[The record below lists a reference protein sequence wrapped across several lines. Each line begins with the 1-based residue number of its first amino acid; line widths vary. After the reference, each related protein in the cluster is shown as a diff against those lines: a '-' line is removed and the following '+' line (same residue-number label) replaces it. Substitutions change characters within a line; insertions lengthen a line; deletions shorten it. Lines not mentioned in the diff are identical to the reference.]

1 MDKTAQKKKK
11 KKRKRKEKKRKNSEF
26 TLSGTFDVDLE
37 EYLDK
42 SLLFN
47 LKKTSEE
54 KIFDA
59 ILEKIPNSD
68 TYYIKY
74 REGTNAFHIR
84 KDEKQVVKDEII
96 KLIKTIESEIKK
108 STNK

>member
-1 MDKTAQKKKK
+1 MDKTAQKKK

-59 ILEKIPNSD
+59 ILEKIPNSN
-68 TYYIKY
+68 TYYIKH

-84 KDEKQVVKDEII
+84 KDEKQVIKDEII

-108 STNK
+108 STDK